1 MSRRFAIGL
10 YASAILV
17 LGLSPRLHADDA
29 PLDIDRYVEIVLR
42 SNPAGAGIKA
52 FDEAAAAERKAARL
66 FPDPLIDVS
75 RARGRLTEGDAVR
88 GTENAFSITQSIPWL
103 VSFAAEIRAADR
115 AADALRAGGV
125 EARWEL
131 VLEAR
136 RAFAGLLFARALV
149 DIARSVEAD
158 ARSLKDLTDRRAEL
172 GESREAERIKA
183 TVEWLRR
190 QRDLQ
195 AAERGAEAAES
206 ILRTIALEP
215 LPRPLVLSGELPRP
229 IAPIDPG
236 VLRERLIA
244 ENPKMR
250 AAQAQAAQQQAL
262 LSAARRARIGDID
275 VAFYRTEELDKIS
288 NGFTIGLTIPLWNAN
303 RGEVARTTAAAALAE
318 AAAGHTRVDLLAELE
333 ARARDLHVASGQVEI
348 IERDILPAATRS
360 VEIVRL
366 SYEEGETSLLD
377 LLDAQRTFRE
387 TQREAIEARFA
398 LALALADIQRLVGPD
413 FDPWR

>member
-1 MSRRFAIGL
+1 MSRRFSIGL

-17 LGLSPRLHADDA
+17 LGVSPRLHADDA
-29 PLDIDRYVEIVLR
+29 PLNIDRYVEIVLR
-42 SNPAGAGIKA
+42 SHPASAGIKA
-52 FDEAAAAERKAARL
+52 IEDAAAAERKAARL
-66 FPDPLIDVS
+66 IPDPVIDFSGARV
-75 RARGRLTEGDAVR
+75 RLTDGDGMRGREKAFAV
-88 GTENAFSITQSIPWL
+88 TQSVPWPA
-103 VSFAAEIRAADR
+103 SFAAEIRAADR
-115 AADALRAGGV
+115 GAEALRAEGA
-125 EARWEL
+125 ETQWEL
-131 VLEAR
+131 VIAAR
-136 RAFAGLLFARALV
+136 RAFAGLLYSRALV

-190 QRDLQ
+190 RRDLQ

-206 ILRTIALEP
+206 ILRTLAVEP
-215 LPRPLVLSGELPRP
+215 LALTLVLIGELPRP
-229 IAPIDPG
+229 LAPVDPD

-244 ENPKMR
+244 ENPRMR
-250 AAQAQAAQQQAL
+250 AAQAQAAQQQAH

-275 VAFYRTEELDKIS
+275 VAFYRTEELDKVS

-303 RGEVARTTAAAALAE
+303 RGEVARTAAAAALAE
-318 AAAGHTRVDLLAELE
+318 ATAARTRVDLLAELE
-333 ARARDLHVASGQVEI
+333 ARARELHVAAGQVEI

-360 VEIVRL
+360 VDVVRF

-377 LLDAQRTFRE
+377 LLDAQRTSRE

-398 LALALADIQRLVGPD
+398 LALALADIQRLVGPN

>member
-1 MSRRFAIGL
+1 MSRRFSIGL

-17 LGLSPRLHADDA
+17 LGVSPRLHADDA
-29 PLDIDRYVEIVLR
+29 PLNIDRYVEIVLR
-42 SNPAGAGIKA
+42 SHPASAGIKA
-52 FDEAAAAERKAARL
+52 IENAAAAERKAARL
-66 FPDPLIDVS
+66 IPDPVLDVS
-75 RARGRLTEGDAVR
+75 RARGRLTEGDQMR
-88 GTENAFSITQSIPWL
+88 GTENAFSITQSIPWPA
-103 VSFAAEIRAADR
+103 SYAAEIRAADR
-115 AADALRAGGV
+115 GAEAWRAGGV

-131 VLEAR
+131 ILEAR
-136 RAFAGLLFARALV
+136 RAFDGLLYARALV

-206 ILRTIALEP
+206 ILRALAVEP
-215 LPRPLVLSGELPRP
+215 LALTLVLIGELPRP
-229 IAPIDPG
+229 LAPVDPE

-244 ENPKMR
+244 ENPRMR
-250 AAQAQAAQQQAL
+250 AAQAQAAQQQAH

-275 VAFYRTEELDKIS
+275 VAFYRAEELDKIS

-303 RGEVARTTAAAALAE
+303 RGEVARAAAAAALAE
-318 AAAGHTRVDLLAELE
+318 AGAGHARIDLLAELE

-348 IERDILPAATRS
+348 IERDLLPAATRS
-360 VEIVRL
+360 AEIVRL

-387 TQREAIEARFA
+387 TQREAVEARFA
-398 LALALADIQRLVGPD
+398 MALALADLQKLVGPD